1 MVALS
6 SFEPPWR
13 RGRPDLR
20 PGWSGSRAQ
29 SIRWVDIHGGGERR
43 GGGES
48 IDPMARI
55 PRAAR
60 PGGILA
66 PPLLGGLSR
75 YRYIFL
81 YPTTGLRPFWRN
93 ETKFIAN
100 ATTAAPPRPIRRALK
115 PSGLVAT
122 RLGSY
127 CDNANSRKAKS
138 LRARPT
144 RPIAG
149 LQTTT
154 NLAARRAFSD
164 GPRRARRR
172 RRRSAIGG

>member
-1 MVALS
+1 VVALS

-60 PGGILA
+60 PGGILG

-81 YPTTGLRPFWRN
+81 YPTSSLRPIWRN
-93 ETKFIAN
+93 EAKFIAN
-100 ATTAAPPRPIRRALK
+100 ATTAAPPRPVRRALK
-115 PSGLVAT
+115 PSGLVAM

-144 RPIAG
+144 RPTAG

-154 NLAARRAFSD
+154 NLAARRPFSD